1 MEALLWQLP
10 SSKVSFV
17 KCSAT
22 VLARSLIGYQVQ
34 LQVTKS
40 LNACVMF
47 ASLLNVI
54 LLFITV
60 VVVCCLGF
68 PTYPNPNLGETSLHR
83 SSRGWTTRDKLRLQ
97 WNRGIQPRK
106 TTSDVYLG
114 KRLSC
119 YHFDWIVKFT
129 VKRPSMCEK
138 MVFLLRVQ
146 PVWSWMPLKWIKLLI
161 EHTQAWISEMR
172 AYY

>member
-60 VVVCCLGF
+60 VVVCCLGL

-83 SSRGWTTRDKLRLQ
+83 SSRGWTTRDKPRLQ

-119 YHFDWIVKFT
+119 YT
-129 VKRPSMCEK
+129 STGSSNSPSNGHSVRKDGIFAQSTTCM
-138 MVFLLRVQ
+138 
-146 PVWSWMPLKWIKLLI
+146 KLNA
-161 EHTQAWISEMR
+161 TQMN
-172 AYY
+172 